1 MVTNYDGEQVEI
13 PETLPML
20 PVRDIVV
27 FPYMIIPLFV
37 GRDSSIRSVEEALSR
52 TDRLILLAS
61 QKDISDEHPSPD
73 GIYRTGT
80 VSMIMR
86 MRKLPD
92 GRIKILTQGLCKAN
106 INEFT
111 QTNPHFEVKIQK
123 IPDAA
128 QGEIKESEALMRM
141 VREQLERV
149 INLGKVLSPDI
160 LMVLDDIHDPGRLAD
175 LVASNLGLKVSDAQ
189 GILETHDPM
198 ERLQKIHEILT
209 KEVEVLTL
217 QAKIRLQ
224 AKDEM
229 SKSQKEYFLREQ
241 IRAIKNELGD
251 SDQKGEEVAELR
263 EKVANAKMPQDVE
276 TEALK
281 QLGRLERMH
290 PDASEAS
297 MLRTY
302 IDWLIETPW
311 SKATVDNLDLARAKA
326 VLDEDHF
333 NLGKIKER
341 IIEYLAVRKL
351 KEKMKGPIL
360 CFAGPPGVGK
370 TSLGKSIARA
380 LGREFIRISLGGVKD
395 EAEIRGHRRTYVGA
409 LPGRVIQGLK
419 QAGTNNPVFV
429 LDEIDKLGSD
439 FRGDPS
445 AALLEVL
452 DPEQNCTF
460 RDHYLNV
467 NFDLTNVMF
476 IATCNNLETIPS
488 ALRDRME
495 VINLAGYTEEEKFFI
510 SRKYLVPKQMGEN
523 GIKSENIEVTD
534 EALRTI
540 VSQYTREAGLRNLER
555 NVASV
560 CRKTARLVAEGKTDK
575 TTVDR
580 DMVHKFLGPAPY
592 LREDEQERDEV
603 GIATGLAWTSVGG
616 EILYVETTTT
626 RGKGGIM
633 LTGQLGDVMKESGQ
647 AALGLI
653 KWRAEDFG
661 IDEEV
666 FFETD
671 IHVHFPQGA
680 IPKDGPS
687 AGITMASAI
696 ISRLTGIPIRKDVA
710 MTGEITLT
718 GRVLPIGGLKEK
730 ALAAMRHGIKT
741 IVIPDK
747 NKKDLEDIPEE
758 YRAKLEFIPVK
769 TIDDVLE
776 VVLTEKV
783 GLRTR
788 SATKNPHRPGRSSGV
803 HGHGQTPSRRS
814 AAGLEKVIASAAE
827 EAPHRIEEN

>member
-13 PETLPML
+13 PTSLPML

-37 GRDSSIRSVEEALSR
+37 GRDSSIKSVEEALSR
-52 TDRLILLAS
+52 SDRLILLAS
-61 QKDISDEHPSPD
+61 QKDISDEHPSPE

-92 GRIKILTQGLCKAN
+92 GRIKILTQGLCKAT
-106 INEFT
+106 IKDFSQT
-111 QTNPHFEVKIQK
+111 QPFYECAIDKITEPAFVKNPEN
-123 IPDAA
+123 D
-128 QGEIKESEALMRM
+128 ALMRL
-141 VREQLERV
+141 VREQLEKV
-149 INLGKVLSPDI
+149 IALGKVLSPDI
-160 LMVLDDIHDPGRLAD
+160 LMVLDDISDAGRLAD

-189 GILETHDPM
+189 TILETLDPV
-198 ERLQKIHEILT
+198 ERLRKISDILT
-209 KEVEVLTL
+209 KEIEVLTL
-217 QAKIRLQ
+217 QAKIRSQ

-229 SKSQKEYFLREQ
+229 TKSQKEYFLREQ
-241 IRAIKNELGD
+241 IRAIKSELGD
-251 SDQKGEEVAELR
+251 NDQKGEEAAELR
-263 EKVANAKMPQDVE
+263 DKVANAKMPPEVE

-311 SKATVDNLDLARAKA
+311 SKSTVDNLDLARAKG
-326 VLDEDHF
+326 VLDEDHY
-333 NLGKIKER
+333 NLSKIKER
-341 IIEYLAVRKL
+341 ILEYLAVRKL
-351 KEKMKGPIL
+351 KDKMKGPIL

-370 TSLGKSIARA
+370 TSLGRSIARA
-380 LGREFIRISLGGVKD
+380 LGREFVRISLGGVKD

-419 QAGTNNPVFV
+419 QAGTNNPIFV

-452 DPEQNCTF
+452 DPEQNNTF

-467 NFDLTNVMF
+467 PFDLSNVMF

-495 VINLAGYTEEEKFFI
+495 VIQLSGYTEEEKFFI
-510 SRKYLVPKQMGEN
+510 SQKYLIPKQISEN
-523 GIKSENIEVTD
+523 GLKNDQIDITT
-534 EALRTI
+534 EAVRTV

-555 NVASV
+555 FVATL
-560 CRKTARLVAEGKTDK
+560 CRKTARLVAEGKTEK
-575 TTVDR
+575 TTIDR
-580 DMVHKFLGPAPY
+580 ELTYKFLGPAPY
-592 LREDEQERDEV
+592 LREDEQDKDEV

-616 EILYVETTTT
+616 EILYVETNTMK
-626 RGKGGIM
+626 GKGGII
-633 LTGQLGDVMKESGQ
+633 LTGQLGDVMKESGH
-647 AALGLI
+647 AAMGLI
-653 KWRAEDFG
+653 RSRAKEFG
-661 IDEEV
+661 IDEDV
-666 FFETD
+666 FSAID
-671 IHVHFPQGA
+671 IHIHFPQGG

-696 ISRLTGIPIRKDVA
+696 ISRLTGNPIRKDVA

-758 YRAKLEFIPVK
+758 YRQHLTFVPVK
-769 TIDDVLE
+769 TIDEVLE
-776 VVLTEKV
+776 VVLANKWQKAKEKV
-783 GLRTR
+783 PAP
-788 SATKNPHRPGRSSGV
+788 ATGSSGTGRS
-803 HGHGQTPSRRS
+803 RRKIA
-814 AAGLEKVIASAAE
+814 AAGGMAA
-827 EAPHRIEEN
+827 

>member
-37 GRDSSIRSVEEALSR
+37 GRDSSIKSVEEALSR
-52 TDRLILLAS
+52 SDRLILLAS
-61 QKDISDEHPSPD
+61 QKDISDEHPAPD
-73 GIYRTGT
+73 AIYKIGT
-80 VSMIMR
+80 VAMIMR

-106 INEFT
+106 IREFT
-111 QTNPHFEVKIQK
+111 HTQPFFEVKI
-123 IPDAA
+123 DRVSDTN
-128 QGEIKESEALMRM
+128 QGLNPEIEAVMRN
-141 VREQLERV
+141 VREQLEKV
-149 INLGKVLSPDI
+149 ISLGKVLSPDI
-160 LMVLDDIHDPGRLAD
+160 LMVLEDINDPGRLAD

-189 GILETHDPM
+189 GILETLDAA
-198 ERLQKIHEILT
+198 ERLRKVHDILSKEI
-209 KEVEVLTL
+209 EVLSI
-217 QAKIRLQ
+217 QAKIRSQ

-229 SKSQKEYFLREQ
+229 TKTQKEYFLREQ

-251 SDQKGEEVAELR
+251 TDSKGEEMQELR
-263 EKVANAKMPQDVE
+263 DKVAACKMPPEVE
-276 TEALK
+276 QEALK

-311 SKATVDNLDLARAKA
+311 SKMTVDNLDLARAKA
-326 VLDEDHF
+326 ILDEDHH
-333 NLGKIKER
+333 NLQKIKER
-341 IIEYLAVRKL
+341 VLEYLAVRKL
-351 KEKMKGPIL
+351 KDKMKGPIL

-370 TSLGKSIARA
+370 TSLGRSIARA
-380 LGREFIRISLGGVKD
+380 LGREFVRVSLGGVKD

-409 LPGRVIQGLK
+409 LPGRIVQGLK

-452 DPEQNCTF
+452 DPEQNFSF

-467 NFDLTNVMF
+467 PFDLTNVMF
-476 IATCNNLETIPS
+476 VATCNMLDTIPS

-495 VINLAGYTEEEKFFI
+495 VIQLPGYTEEEKYFI
-510 SRKYLVPKQMGEN
+510 SKRYLIPKQMTEN
-523 GIKSENIEVTD
+523 GIKEQHIDFTD
-534 EALRTI
+534 DAVKTV
-540 VSQYTREAGLRNLER
+540 VSSYTREAGLRNLER
-555 NVASV
+555 NIANV
-560 CRKTARLVAEGKTDK
+560 CRKTARLVAEGRKEKTVI
-575 TTVDR
+575 TPEQIA
-580 DMVHKFLGPAPY
+580 KFLGPAPFV
-592 LREDEQERDEV
+592 REDEQERDEI

-616 EILYVETTTT
+616 EILYVETSMMK
-626 RGKGGIM
+626 GKGAMI
-633 LTGQLGDVMKESGQ
+633 LTGQLGEVMRESGQ
-647 AALGLI
+647 AAMGLI
-653 KWRAEDFG
+653 RSRAKDFG
-661 IDEEV
+661 LDEDM
-666 FFETD
+666 FANID

-687 AGITMASAI
+687 AGITMATALV
-696 ISRLTGIPIRKDVA
+696 SRLTGIPIRRDVA

-741 IVIPDK
+741 IIIPEK
-747 NKKDLEDIPEE
+747 NKKDLDDIPEE
-758 YRAKLEFIPVK
+758 YRNTLTFVPVK
-769 TIDDVLE
+769 TFDDVLD

-783 GLRTR
+783 LATRAKKSTPDKEPR
-788 SATKNPHRPGRSSGV
+788 SARRKHSHPHGPGYDK
-803 HGHGQTPSRRS
+803 
-814 AAGLEKVIASAAE
+814 AA
-827 EAPHRIEEN
+827 